1 MRVLGV
7 SHKNQG
13 TIVHCA
19 RDYVNNELT
28 IYNVRSV
35 IFKFERWQL
44 NFDSRD
50 QDFECR
56 YGDT

>member
-1 MRVLGV
+1 MRVLGM

-28 IYNVRSV
+28 IYNVRPV
-35 IFKFERWQL
+35 
-44 NFDSRD
+44 
-50 QDFECR
+50 
-56 YGDT
+56 GDIQILALAIKL